1 MIDKLASA
9 VLGYRARTGAS
20 LFLLGQQP
28 PSLAPFEEVPEV
40 NELTQGQLYGSAIPK
55 EMNEPG
61 ECGFQLIK

>member
-28 PSLAPFEEVPEV
+28 PALAPFEEVPEV
-40 NELTQGQLYGSAIPK
+40 NELTQVQLYGSAIPRR
-55 EMNEPG
+55 
-61 ECGFQLIK
+61 